1 MYVRSSGVFYRRGSR
16 EALISEFRR
25 MCASVIQSHPIMVDA
40 SFKEDIRRA
49 AERDAKRALAEDLG
63 FDLQDWPQDLLRFD
77 LSGSLLKGDDKVR
90 AEVVTREA
98 GVFCGSEWALAVCR
112 LVSER
117 IECSFPCE
125 DGEKVRA
132 GDVIAELSGTAAELV
147 AVERTLLNFL
157 QLLSGIATKSR
168 AYNDA
173 VNHTGARVFD
183 TRKTVPGLR
192 VAQKYAVACGGCAN
206 HRMGLYDAY
215 LVKENHLIALGGI
228 ENALRILA
236 ERSPS
241 HTVQVEVESLQELDA
256 ALAAGAKLIM
266 LDNFSLHETREAV
279 KRTADRAELE
289 SSGDVTL
296 ENIAELA
303 ETGVQRI
310 SVGDLTKRVQPLDL
324 SMRIVG

>member
-1 MYVRSSGVFYRRGSR
+1 
-16 EALISEFRR
+16 
-25 MCASVIQSHPIMVDA
+25 MVDA
-40 SFKEDIRRA
+40 SLKEDIRHVA
-49 AERDAKRALAEDLG
+49 LRDARRALAEDLG
-63 FDLQDWPQDLLRFD
+63 FNAEDWPQDLLRSD
-77 LSGSLLKGDDKVR
+77 LSGSLLTGDDKVL

-98 GVFCGSEWALAVCR
+98 GVFCGSEWARAVCR

-117 IECSFPCE
+117 IECGFPYK
-125 DGEKVRA
+125 DGDEVRA
-132 GDVIAELSGTAAELV
+132 GDVIAELSGTPAELV

-168 AYNDA
+168 AYSDA
-173 VNHTGARVFD
+173 VKHTGARVFD
-183 TRKTVPGLR
+183 TRKTLPGLR
-192 VAQKYAVACGGCAN
+192 VAQKHAVACGGCAN

-236 ERSPS
+236 ERSPAQ
-241 HTVQVEVESLQELDA
+241 TVQVEVESLQELDA

-266 LDNFSLHETREAV
+266 LDNFSSHETREAV
-279 KRTADRAELE
+279 RRAADSAELE
-289 SSGDVTL
+289 ASGDVTH

-303 ETGVQRI
+303 ETGVHRI

-324 SMRIVG
+324 SMRFVG